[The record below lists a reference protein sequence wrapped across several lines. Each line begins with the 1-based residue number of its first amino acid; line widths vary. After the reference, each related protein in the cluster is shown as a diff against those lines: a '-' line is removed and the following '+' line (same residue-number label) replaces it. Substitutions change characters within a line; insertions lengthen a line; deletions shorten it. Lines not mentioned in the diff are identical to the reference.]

1 MENAFWDSIA
11 EDLMKVPTGYKRI
24 VSLVGEVRDELEV
37 LVPEEWKMELHES
50 MDLELFSQVQAH
62 HLLCILVLSSRCFFA
77 RTMFFTGGR
86 N

>member
-11 EDLMKVPTGYKRI
+11 EDLTKVSTGYKRI

-50 MDLELFSQVQAH
+50 MDLELFSQVQVH

-77 RTMFFTGGR
+77 QTIFFTGGR